1 MATKQPAASAAL
13 RATFR
18 LFANGERV
26 IAQNPDGKLIDVG
39 AMETKGD
46 RYTVRLDVDPLD
58 LQPSHSVDAA
68 LRAVSSQLNFDYL
81 DGLFTSEGPVE
92 FHGDLFAL
100 PHVEWQLD
108 EPLPRELTD
117 GRPPHIF

>member
-1 MATKQPAASAAL
+1 MASKQPAASAAL

-26 IAQNPDGKLIDVG
+26 LAQNVDGKLIDIG
-39 AMETKGD
+39 ALETKAG
-46 RYTVRLDVDPLD
+46 RHTVRLDVDPLE
-58 LQPSHSVDAA
+58 LQPSHSVEAA
-68 LRAVSSQLNFDYL
+68 LRAVSSQLSFDYL
-81 DGLFTSEGPVE
+81 DGLFTSEGPVD

-108 EPLPRELTD
+108 EPVPRELTD
-117 GRPPHIF
+117 GKPPHIF